1 MILDLQHISETP
13 MHNFKGGDG
22 MVYTRMYSDDLNRIM
37 LARITPGSSIGMHT
51 HETNSE
57 IVYVLSGDGTDYDG
71 RWGKRLSMPDRRTIA
86 RRDIGM
92 RPTVRGMRI
101 WWFMPSS
108 RSMGRGNKKPL
119 HPRGREKRPSRATK
133 KGSRGNCPL
142 QGAGTASLLGFG
154 ATPQLFHGRPACQ
167 TCPTKG
173 AGSEASLH
181 LTLRVL
187 RRAPKLLF
195 PQIS

>member
-13 MHNFKGGDG
+13 IHNFKGGDG

-57 IVYVLSGDGTDYDG
+57 IVYVLSGTARIMMDDGEEIVHAGQTHYCPKG
-71 RWGKRLSMPDRRTIA
+71 HRHATYCE
-86 RRDIGM
+86 
-92 RPTVRGMRI
+92 GMRI
-101 WWFMPSS
+101 WWFTPSS
-108 RSMGRGNKKPL
+108 RSMERANKKPL
-119 HPRGREKRPSRATK
+119 HPRGREKATKPGDK

-154 ATPQLFHGRPACQ
+154 ATPQLFFGRSTQREQSTKVQAAKRPCQ
-167 TCPTKG
+167 
-173 AGSEASLH
+173 
-181 LTLRVL
+181 
-187 RRAPKLLF
+187 
-195 PQIS
+195 